1 MANDVLGR
9 IEERLQAVGLSAS
22 AASTISGLSP
32 DAIRNMQ
39 RSAKKGRPNVTLE
52 TLEKL
57 APTLQTTVGWL
68 ASGTGTGDEVAGAV
82 ELMPDQRRVSPV
94 YVAGTVEAGAFR
106 EVDDLDQS
114 EPEILYEPPDA
125 KFPNARRMGFV
136 VSGDSMNNLKP
147 RPIFAGDRAV
157 CVSYE
162 DVMHLVPIIDGMVVV
177 VERTRDGGQSRE
189 WSIKQVEIYADRVE
203 FHPRST
209 NTRHKPIVVSKE
221 FEADDG
227 TAVEV
232 IALVRRVVNDLPLS

>member
-9 IEERLQAVGLSAS
+9 IEERLQVVGLSAS
-22 AASTISGLSP
+22 AASTMSGLSP

-57 APTLQTTVGWL
+57 APTLQTTVRWL
-68 ASGTGTGDEVAGAV
+68 VSENGDEAV
-82 ELMPDQRRVSPV
+82 DDNELVPDQRRVLPV

-114 EPEILYEPPDA
+114 EPEILYEPPDV
-125 KFPNARRMGFV
+125 KFPNARRMVFI

-177 VERTRDGGQSRE
+177 VERSRDGGQSRE
-189 WSIKQVEIYADRVE
+189 WSIKQVEIHADRVE

-209 NTRHKPIVVSKE
+209 NARHKPIVVSKE
-221 FEADDG
+221 FDADDG

>member
-9 IEERLQAVGLSAS
+9 IEERLQAVGLSAA
-22 AASTISGLSP
+22 AASTNSGLSP
-32 DAIRNMQ
+32 DAIRNIQ
-39 RSAKKGRPNVTLE
+39 RSAKKGRANVTLE

-57 APTLQTTVGWL
+57 APTLRTTVGWL
-68 ASGTGTGDEVAGAV
+68 ASGAGDAAGEVAGLV
-82 ELMPDQRRVSPV
+82 PDPRQVLPV

-125 KFPNARRMGFV
+125 KFPNARRMAFL

-162 DVMHLVPIIDGMVVV
+162 DVMRQVPIIDGMVVV
-177 VERTRDGGQSRE
+177 VERTRHGGQSRE
-189 WSIKQVEIYADRVE
+189 WSIKQVEIHADRVE

-209 NTRHKPIVVSKE
+209 NPRHKPIVVSKE
-221 FEADDG
+221 FDADDG